1 MSTVIPG
8 SDKFTSRPMS
18 REELLSKIPA
28 SLPLHQVDDARV
40 GEVDALTYEVVR
52 HRLWAI
58 TQEMGETL
66 RRMSGSHVVTES
78 NDFNFS
84 ICDELGEQVQVG
96 IFNIG
101 LIGSMDLAI
110 TWTLQHR
117 SENPGIAE
125 GDMFL
130 CNDPWIGGGL
140 HQNDAAVLAP
150 IFHDGKLFGWT
161 TAIAHQVDLGGPR
174 PGSFSP
180 SAQDVFG
187 EAAPTPPLKVVRDG
201 VLQQDVADAWVRRSR
216 LPHMVGLDLRAKIA
230 ANKNAADGVL
240 RLIAKYGADT
250 VKSVMRRMMNDAESR
265 LRAKL
270 RNLPD
275 GTWSAMGYLEQSGT
289 GDRGLHALKVAM
301 TKREDTL
308 VFDFT
313 GTAGQTGIINCPY
326 PGLRAGIVF
335 TVLPL
340 LAGDIPWAAG
350 GLMRCFEIITEEDTL
365 TNASFPAAVGKG
377 PFGPAWG
384 AGNLV
389 AEVLAKMLDSE
400 PAHRRDVQSICNG
413 TTDLCV
419 VSGVDTRDG
428 GSRGFVSPIFD
439 VMAGGYGA
447 QVDYDGV
454 DTGGRLIIPSARAP
468 DVEMTEY
475 LYPLV
480 ALWRREQVDSGGP
493 GRQRG
498 GMSGSVCY
506 VQHPEQTGTMSLV
519 VSGSGKAANQNVGL
533 SGGYPGNSQLDM
545 VIRDIDV
552 PQLRSATAIPA
563 GLDHLGGS
571 VDVLPAEGES
581 SLGAGDA
588 LYLHWQAGGGYGDP
602 LLRRAEMVQA
612 DVAHARVTVG
622 AARDVY
628 GVVLDAGGALDG
640 ATTAETRAAIRARR
654 AQDAGVAA
662 DRVVPIREG
671 ALEPGRR
678 LDDNLAVVDAAEGRT
693 VGCLHC
699 GTLIGPVAD
708 GAFVASLVRSDN
720 PPATAGPHI
729 WADPT
734 VYVDREVVFRQL
746 FCPGCLTA
754 VYSRV
759 VPVDHPLPDDVYEP
773 SPTPAPGTTASTA

>member
-1 MSTVIPG
+1 MASKIPG
-8 SDKFTSRPMS
+8 ADEFTSRPVP
-18 REELLSKIPA
+18 REELLRQIPA
-28 SLPLHQVDDARV
+28 TLPLHQIDDEQAGQV
-40 GEVDALTYEVVR
+40 NALTYEVVR

-96 IFNIG
+96 AYNVG

-110 TWTLQHR
+110 VWTLRNR
-117 SENPGIAE
+117 SDNPGIAE

-187 EAAPTPPLKVVRDG
+187 EAVPTPPMKVVRDG
-201 VLQQDVADAWVRRSR
+201 VLQRDVADAWVRRSR

-230 ANKNAADGVL
+230 ANKNAADQIL
-240 RLIAKYGADT
+240 RLIDKYGADT
-250 VKSVMRRMMNDAESR
+250 VKAVMRRMMDDAESR

-270 RNLPD
+270 KTLPD
-275 GTWSAMGYLEQSGT
+275 GTWTAVGYQEQSQT
-289 GDRGLHALKVAM
+289 GDRDLHAIKVAM
-301 TKREDTL
+301 TKEADRL
-308 VFDFT
+308 VFDFR

-335 TVLPL
+335 TMLPL
-340 LAGDIPWAAG
+340 LAGTIPWAAG
-350 GLMRCFEIITEEDTL
+350 GLMRCFEIITDEDTI

-384 AGNLV
+384 SGNLV
-389 AEVLAKMLDSE
+389 AEVIARMLDAE
-400 PAHRRDVQSICNG
+400 PDHREDVQSICNG

-419 VSGVDTRDG
+419 VSGVDVRGG
-428 GSRGFVSPIFD
+428 GSKGFVSPIFD

-447 QVDYDGV
+447 QVHHDGV

-480 ALWRREQVDSGGP
+480 ALWRREQTDSGGP

-506 VQHPEQTGTMSLV
+506 VQHPDQSGTMSLV
-519 VSGSGKAANQNVGL
+519 ISGTGKVANQNVGL
-533 SGGYPGNSQLDM
+533 AGGYPGNSQLDL
-545 VIRDIDV
+545 VVRGIDR
-552 PQLRSATAIPA
+552 PQLAGATAIPA
-563 GLDHLGGS
+563 GLDDVGG
-571 VDVLPAEGES
+571 DIEVLPCEGES
-581 SLGAGDA
+581 TLGPEDA

-602 LLRRAEMVQA
+602 LLRPAETVHD
-612 DVAHARVTVG
+612 DVLQARVSVG

-628 GVVLDAGGALDG
+628 GVVLQNDSRAVDVAATEETRGRLRQRRATGAGLPATELAPIGTPDLDG
-640 ATTAETRAAIRARR
+640 
-654 AQDAGVAA
+654 VH
-662 DRVVPIREG
+662 
-671 ALEPGRR
+671 R
-678 LDDNLAVVDAAEGRT
+678 LDDNLAFTETPEGRT
-693 VGCLHC
+693 VVCLHC
-699 GTLIGPVAD
+699 STTIGPLEH
-708 GAFVASLVRSDN
+708 GAFVAALARRDA
-720 PPATAGPHI
+720 PPTDAGPHI
-729 WADPT
+729 WHDPS

-746 FCPGCLTA
+746 FCPGCLTT
-754 VYSRV
+754 VNSRV
-759 VPVDHPLPDDVYEP
+759 VPVDHPLPYDDYRKW
-773 SPTPAPGTTASTA
+773 A

>member
-1 MSTVIPG
+1 MTSRISG
-8 SDKFTSRPMS
+8 AEEFTSRPLS
-18 REELLSKIPA
+18 RQELLRRISPT
-28 SLPLHQVDDARV
+28 LPLHQIDDEQV
-40 GEVDALTYEVVR
+40 GQVDALTYEVVR

-96 IFNIG
+96 TYNVG

-110 TWTLQHR
+110 VWTLSNR
-117 SENPGIAE
+117 SDNPGIAE

-150 IFHDGKLFGWT
+150 IFHEGKLFGWT

-187 EAAPTPPLKVVRDG
+187 EALPTPPIKAVRGG
-201 VLQQDVADAWVRRSR
+201 VLQRDVADAWVRRSR
-216 LPHMVGLDLRAKIA
+216 LPHLVGLDLRAKIA
-230 ANKNAADGVL
+230 ANKNAAEQVL

-250 VKSVMRRMMNDAESR
+250 VKAVMRKMMDDAEGR

-270 RNLPD
+270 ETLPD
-275 GTWSAMGYLEQSGT
+275 GTWTAVGYQEQSGT
-289 GDRGLHALKVAM
+289 GDRGLHPIKVAM
-301 TKREDTL
+301 TKERDRL
-308 VFDFT
+308 VFDFR
-313 GTAGQTGIINCPY
+313 GTAGQTGVINCPY

-335 TVLPL
+335 TLLPV

-350 GLMRCFEIITEEDTL
+350 GLMRCFEIITDEDTI

-419 VSGVDTRDG
+419 VSGVDVRG
-428 GSRGFVSPIFD
+428 GGAKGFVSPLFD

-447 QVDYDGV
+447 QVHHDGV
-454 DTGGRLIIPSARAP
+454 DTGGRLIIPTAKAP

-475 LYPLV
+475 LYPLL
-480 ALWRREQVDSGGP
+480 ALWRREQTDSGGP

-506 VQHPEQTGTMSLV
+506 VQHPDQSGTMTLV
-519 VSGSGKAANQNVGL
+519 VSGTGKAANQNVGL
-533 SGGYPGNSQLDM
+533 AGGYPGNSQLDL
-545 VIRDIDV
+545 VVRDIDV
-552 PQLRSATAIPA
+552 PRLARATAIPA
-563 GLDHLGGS
+563 DLDELGGS
-571 VDVLPAEGES
+571 IEVLPCEGES
-581 SLGAGDA
+581 HLGPADA

-602 LLRRAEMVQA
+602 LLRRADSVRE
-612 DVAHARVTVG
+612 DVMQARVSVV
-622 AARDVY
+622 AAEEVY
-628 GVVLDAGGALDG
+628 GVVLGTDGEVDAS
-640 ATTAETRAAIRARR
+640 ATDQTRENLRRERAA
-654 AQDAGVAA
+654 AA
-662 DRVVPIREG
+662 IVPGGTRLVRLG
-671 ALEPGRR
+671 DTDLAYARR
-678 LDDNLAVVDAAEGRT
+678 LDDNLATVESQQGRT
-693 VGCLHC
+693 VVCVHC
-699 GTLIGPVAD
+699 GTPIGPLEDGVYVAALARRD
-708 GAFVASLVRSDN
+708 AAPSV
-720 PPATAGPHI
+720 AGPHI
-729 WADPT
+729 WHDPS
-734 VYVDREVVFRQL
+734 VYVDAEIVFRQL

-759 VPVDHPLPDDVYEP
+759 VPVDHPLPSDDYR
-773 SPTPAPGTTASTA
+773 TWM

>member
-1 MSTVIPG
+1 MKSTIPG
-8 SDKFTSRPMS
+8 SDEFTSRPLP
-18 REELLSKIPA
+18 RAELLSRISPR
-28 SLPLHQVDDARV
+28 LPLHQLDDEQTHQV
-40 GEVDALTYEVVR
+40 NALTYEVVR

-96 IFNIG
+96 TYNIG
-101 LIGSMDLAI
+101 LIGSMDLAV

-117 SENPGIAE
+117 SDNPGIAE

-180 SAQDVFG
+180 SAHDVFG
-187 EAAPTPPLKVVRDG
+187 EAVPTPPVKVVRDG
-201 VLQQDVADAWVRRSR
+201 VLQRDIADAWVRRSR
-216 LPHMVGLDLRAKIA
+216 LPHLVGLDLRAKIA
-230 ANKNAADGVL
+230 ANKNAGEQIL
-240 RLIAKYGADT
+240 RLIGKYGADT
-250 VKSVMRRMMNDAESR
+250 VKAVMRRMMNDAERR

-270 RNLPD
+270 ETLPD
-275 GTWSAMGYLEQSGT
+275 GTWTAVGYQEQAHT
-289 GDRGLHALKVAM
+289 GDRGLHPIKVAM
-301 TKREDTL
+301 TKERDRL
-308 VFDFT
+308 VFDFR

-350 GLMRCFEIITEEDTL
+350 GLMRCFEIITDEDTI

-389 AEVLAKMLDSE
+389 AEVLAKMLDAE
-400 PAHRRDVQSICNG
+400 PARRGDVQSICNG

-419 VSGVDTRDG
+419 VSGVDVRSG
-428 GSRGFVSPIFD
+428 ARKGFVSPVFD

-447 QVDYDGV
+447 QVHYDGV

-480 ALWRREQVDSGGP
+480 ALWRREQTDSGGP

-506 VQHPEQTGTMSLV
+506 VQHPDQTGTMSLV
-519 VSGSGKAANQNVGL
+519 VSGTGKAANQNVGL
-533 SGGYPGNSQLDM
+533 AGGHPGNSQLDL
-545 VIRDIDV
+545 VVRGIDA
-552 PQLRSATAIPA
+552 PRLAGATAIPA
-563 GLDHLGGS
+563 GLDELGGAIE
-571 VDVLPAEGES
+571 VLPCEGES
-581 SLGAGDA
+581 HLGPDDA

-602 LLRRAEMVQA
+602 LLRPAGNVRD
-612 DVAHARVTVG
+612 DVLHARVSAE

-628 GVVLDAGGALDG
+628 GVVLREDG
-640 ATTAETRAAIRARR
+640 EVDPAATDETRGRLRQQRATGSGLPGTRP
-654 AQDAGVAA
+654 A
-662 DRVVPIREG
+662 PIG
-671 ALEPGRR
+671 APDLSGARR
-678 LDDNLAVVDAAEGRT
+678 LDDNLAVLESPDGGT
-693 VGCLHC
+693 VVCTHC
-699 GTLIGPVAD
+699 GTGIGPLAG
-708 GAFVASLVRSDN
+708 GAFVAALARRDAA
-720 PPATAGPHI
+720 PADAGPHI
-729 WADPT
+729 WRDPS
-734 VYVDREVVFRQL
+734 VYVDAEIVFRQL

-759 VPVDHPLPDDVYEP
+759 VPVHHPLPDDDYR
-773 SPTPAPGTTASTA
+773 SWT

>member
-1 MSTVIPG
+1 MTSRIPG
-8 SDKFTSRPMS
+8 ADEFTSRPMP
-18 REELLSKIPA
+18 REELLAQISP
-28 SLPLHQVDDARV
+28 SLPLHQIADDH
-40 GEVDALTYEVVR
+40 EQVDALTYEVVR

-96 IFNIG
+96 TYNIG

-110 TWTLQHR
+110 TWTLRNR
-117 SENPGIAE
+117 SDNPGIAE

-140 HQNDAAVLAP
+140 HQNDAAILAP

-187 EAAPTPPLKVVRDG
+187 EAVPTPPMKVVRGG
-201 VLQQDVADAWVRRSR
+201 VLQRDIADAWVRRSR
-216 LPHMVGLDLRAKIA
+216 LPHLVGLDLRAKIA
-230 ANKNAADGVL
+230 ANKNAGDQIL
-240 RLIAKYGADT
+240 RLITKYGADT
-250 VKSVMRRMMNDAESR
+250 VKAVMRRMMNDAERR

-270 RNLPD
+270 ANLPD
-275 GTWSAMGYLEQSGT
+275 GTWTAVGYQEQSGT
-289 GDRGLHALKVAM
+289 GDRNLHAIKVAM
-301 TKREDTL
+301 TKEGEKL
-308 VFDFT
+308 VFDFR
-313 GTAGQTGIINCPY
+313 GTTGQTGIINCPY

-335 TVLPL
+335 TMLPL

-350 GLMRCFEIITEEDTL
+350 GLMRCFEIITDEDTI

-389 AEVLAKMLDSE
+389 AEVLARMLDAE
-400 PAHRRDVQSICNG
+400 PDHRADVQSICNG

-419 VSGVDTRDG
+419 VSGVDVRG
-428 GSRGFVSPIFD
+428 GASKRFVSPIFD

-447 QVDYDGV
+447 QVHHDGV

-480 ALWRREQVDSGGP
+480 ALWRREQTDSGGP

-506 VQHPEQTGTMSLV
+506 VQHPDQSGRMSLV
-519 VSGSGKAANQNVGL
+519 VSGNGKVANQNVGL
-533 SGGYPGNSQLDM
+533 AGGYPGNSQLDL
-545 VIRDIDV
+545 VVRGIDG
-552 PQLRSATAIPA
+552 PQLADVTSIPA
-563 GLDHLGGS
+563 GLDELGGQ
-571 VDVLPAEGES
+571 VEVLPAEGES
-581 SLGAGDA
+581 DLGPGDA

-602 LLRRAEMVQA
+602 LLREEDSVGE
-612 DVAHARVTVG
+612 DVRQARVSAE

-628 GVVLDAGGALDG
+628 GVHLAEDGEVDAD
-640 ATTAETRAAIRARR
+640 ATAATRVRLRQRR
-654 AQDAGVAA
+654 ATDAGVTGLGTEEISAA
-662 DRVVPIREG
+662 DLTE
-671 ALEPGRR
+671 ARR
-678 LDDNLAVVDAAEGRT
+678 LDDNLAVVDST
-693 VGCLHC
+693 VVCVHC
-699 GTLIGPVAD
+699 GTRIGPLEG
-708 GAFVASLVRSDN
+708 GAFFDFLARRETA
-720 PPATAGPHI
+720 PTEAGPHI
-729 WADPT
+729 WHDPSE
-734 VYVDREVVFRQL
+734 YVDAEIVFRQL
-746 FCPGCLTA
+746 LCPGCLTA
-754 VYSRV
+754 VNSRV
-759 VPVDHPLPDDVYEP
+759 VPVDHPLPHDDYR
-773 SPTPAPGTTASTA
+773 AWN

>member
-1 MSTVIPG
+1 MASKIPG
-8 SDKFTSRPMS
+8 ADEFTSRPLP
-18 REELLSKIPA
+18 RADLLAQISPTLA
-28 SLPLHQVDDARV
+28 LHTIDD
-40 GEVDALTYEVVR
+40 EQTEQVDALTYEVVR

-96 IFNIG
+96 TYNIG

-110 TWTLQHR
+110 TWTLRHR
-117 SENPGIAE
+117 SDNPGITE

-140 HQNDAAVLAP
+140 HQNDAAILAP
-150 IFHDGKLFGWT
+150 IFHEGRLFGWT

-187 EAAPTPPLKVVRDG
+187 EALPTPPIKVVRGG
-201 VLQQDVADAWVRRSR
+201 VLQRDVADAWVRRSR
-216 LPHMVGLDLRAKIA
+216 LPHLVGLDLRAKIA
-230 ANKNAADGVL
+230 ANRGAAEQIL

-250 VKSVMRRMMNDAESR
+250 VKAVMHRMMDDAEHR

-270 RNLPD
+270 ETLPD
-275 GTWSAMGYLEQSGT
+275 GTWTAVGYQEQSQT
-289 GDRGLHALKVAM
+289 GDRGLHAIKVAM
-301 TKREDTL
+301 SKERDRL
-308 VFDFT
+308 VFDFR

-350 GLMRCFEIITEEDTL
+350 GLMRCFEIVTDEDTI

-389 AEVLAKMLDSE
+389 AEVLAKMLDAE
-400 PAHRRDVQSICNG
+400 PAHRTDVQSICNG

-419 VSGVDTRDG
+419 VSGVDVRG
-428 GSRGFVSPIFD
+428 GAGKGFVSPVFD

-447 QVDYDGV
+447 QVHHDGV

-480 ALWRREQVDSGGP
+480 ALWRREQTDSGGP

-506 VQHPEQTGTMSLV
+506 VQHPDQAGTMSLV
-519 VSGSGKAANQNVGL
+519 VSGTGKVANQNVGL
-533 SGGYPGNSQLDM
+533 AGGYPGNSQLDL
-545 VIRDIDV
+545 VVRGIDV
-552 PQLRSATAIPA
+552 PQLAGATAIPA
-563 GLDHLGGS
+563 DLDELGGA
-571 VDVLPAEGES
+571 VEVLPCEGES
-581 SLGAGDA
+581 TLGAGDA
-588 LYLHWQAGGGYGDP
+588 LFLHWQAGGGYGDP
-602 LLRRAEMVQA
+602 LLRPAESVRD
-612 DVAHARVTVG
+612 DVLQVRVSAE

-628 GVVLDAGGALDG
+628 GVVVRDG
-640 ATTAETRAAIRARR
+640 EVDETATGETREELRRRR
-654 AQDAGVAA
+654 AVESGLPDARLA
-662 DRVVPIREG
+662 PIV
-671 ALEPGRR
+671 EPDLVGSRR
-678 LDDNLAVVDAAEGRT
+678 LDDNLAVLDTPAGRIVSCT
-693 VGCLHC
+693 HC
-699 GTLIGPVAD
+699 DTAIGHLD
-708 GAFVASLVRSDN
+708 RGDFVAALARRDA
-720 PPATAGPHI
+720 PPTDAGPHI
-729 WADPT
+729 WHDPS
-734 VYVDREVVFRQL
+734 VYVDADVVFRQL

-754 VYSRV
+754 VHSRV
-759 VPVDHPLPDDVYEP
+759 VPVDHPLPDDDYR
-773 SPTPAPGTTASTA
+773 SWA

>member
-1 MSTVIPG
+1 MKTTIPG
-8 SDKFTSRPMS
+8 SDKFTSRPIS
-18 REELLSKIPA
+18 RADLLSRISPD
-28 SLPLHQVDDARV
+28 LRLHHVDDDRV
-40 GEVDALTYEVVR
+40 DQVDALTYEVVR

-96 IFNIG
+96 TYNIG

-110 TWTLQHR
+110 YWTLQHR
-117 SENPGIAE
+117 SHNPGISA

-140 HQNDAAVLAP
+140 HQNDAAILAP

-161 TAIAHQVDLGGPR
+161 TAIAHQVDLGGSR

-180 SAQDVFG
+180 SAKDVFD
-187 EAAPTPPLKVVRDG
+187 EAVPTPPLKVVRDG
-201 VLQQDVADAWVRRSR
+201 VLQEDVADAWVRRSR

-230 ANKNAADGVL
+230 ANKNAAERVL
-240 RLIAKYGADT
+240 RLIEKYGADT
-250 VKSVMRRMMNDAESR
+250 VKAVMRRMMNDAESR

-270 RNLPD
+270 EDLPD
-275 GTWSAMGYLEQSGT
+275 GTWTAVGYQEQSRT
-289 GDRGLHALKVAM
+289 GDRGLHAIKVAL
-301 TKREDTL
+301 TKQRDRL
-308 VFDFT
+308 VFDFR
-313 GTAGQTGIINCPY
+313 GTAEQTGIINCPY
-326 PGLRAGIVF
+326 PGLRAGVVF

-350 GLMRCFEIITEEDTL
+350 GLMRCFEIITEENTI

-389 AEVLAKMLDSE
+389 AEVLAKMLDAA
-400 PAHRRDVQSICNG
+400 PDHRQDVQSICNG

-419 VSGVDTRDG
+419 VSGVDVRG
-428 GSRGFVSPIFD
+428 GGRKGFVSPIFD

-447 QVDYDGV
+447 QVHYDGV

-480 ALWRREQVDSGGP
+480 ALWRREQIDSGGP

-506 VQHPEQTGTMSLV
+506 VQHPDQDTEMSLV
-519 VSGSGKAANQNVGL
+519 VSGNGKAANQNVGL
-533 SGGYPGNSQLDM
+533 AGGYPGNSQLDI
-545 VIRDIDV
+545 VVRDVAV
-552 PQLRSATAIPA
+552 PQLVGASSIPG
-563 GLDHLGGS
+563 GLDELGGEPE
-571 VDVLPAEGES
+571 VLPCEGES
-581 SLGAGDA
+581 VLGPNDA

-602 LLRRAEMVQA
+602 LLRPAAGVGEDLLQV
-612 DVAHARVTVG
+612 RVSTD

-628 GVVLDAGGALDG
+628 GVVLGADGTVDAA
-640 ATTAETRAAIRARR
+640 ATADTRQAIRRRR
-654 AQDAGVAA
+654 AQRSGVSDVDLAS
-662 DRVVPIREG
+662 IG
-671 ALEPGRR
+671 EPDLTHSRR
-678 LDDNLAVVDAAEGRT
+678 LDDNFAVVDSPNGGSVFCAHCAT
-693 VGCLHC
+693 V
-699 GTLIGPVAD
+699 IGPVAD
-708 GAFVASLVRSDN
+708 GAFVSTLVRTDSL
-720 PPATAGPHI
+720 PTEGGPHI
-729 WADPT
+729 WSDPS
-734 VYVDREVVFRQL
+734 VYVDDEIVFRQL
-746 FCPGCLTA
+746 FCPGCLTV

-759 VPVDHPLPDDVYEP
+759 VPVGHPLPDDIYR
-773 SPTPAPGTTASTA
+773 SFA

>member
-1 MSTVIPG
+1 MRTTIPG
-8 SDKFTSRPMS
+8 SEAFTSRPVP
-18 REELLSKIPA
+18 REELLEQISPD
-28 SLPLHQVDDARV
+28 LVLHRVDDRRV
-40 GEVDALTYEVVR
+40 DDVSALTYEVVR

-78 NDFNFS
+78 NDYNFS
-84 ICDELGEQVQVG
+84 ICDEIGDQVQVG
-96 IFNIG
+96 TYNIG

-110 TWTLQHR
+110 FWTLRNR
-117 SENPGIAE
+117 SDNPGIAE

-150 IFHDGKLFGWT
+150 IFHEGKLFGWT
-161 TAIAHQVDLGGPR
+161 TAIAHQVDLGGSR

-187 EAAPTPPLKVVRDG
+187 EAVPTPPIKVVRNG
-201 VLQQDVADAWVRRSR
+201 VLQRDVADAWVRRSR
-216 LPHMVGLDLRAKIA
+216 LPHLVGLDLRAKIA

-240 RLIAKYGADT
+240 RLIAKYGADA
-250 VKSVMRRMMNDAESR
+250 VKTVMRRMMDDAETR

-270 RNLPD
+270 TALPD
-275 GTWSAMGYLEQSGT
+275 GTWSAVGYQEQSRT
-289 GDRGLHALKVAM
+289 GDRGLHAIKVAM
-301 TKREDTL
+301 TKEHNRL
-308 VFDFT
+308 VFDFR
-313 GTAGQTGIINCPY
+313 GTAEQTGIINCPY

-335 TVLPL
+335 TLLPL

-350 GLMRCFEIITEEDTL
+350 GLMRCFEIVTDEHTI

-389 AEVLAKMLDSE
+389 AEVLAKMLDAE
-400 PAHRRDVQSICNG
+400 PAHRDDVQSICNG

-419 VSGVDTRDG
+419 VSGVDVRG
-428 GSRGFVSPIFD
+428 GGRKGFISPIFD

-447 QVDYDGV
+447 QVHHDGV

-480 ALWRREQVDSGGP
+480 ALWRREQIDSGGP

-506 VQHPEQTGTMSLV
+506 VQHPDQTEPMSLV
-519 VSGSGKAANQNVGL
+519 VSGTGKVANQNVGL
-533 SGGYPGNSQLDM
+533 AGGYPGNSQLDL
-545 VIRDIDV
+545 VVRGIDL
-552 PQLRSATAIPA
+552 PQLKGAVTIPS
-563 GLDHLGGS
+563 GLGELGGETE
-571 VDVLPAEGES
+571 VLPCEGES
-581 SLGAGDA
+581 TLGRGDA

-602 LLRRAEMVQA
+602 LLRPAEGVRE
-612 DVAHARVTVG
+612 DVAQFRVSTA

-628 GVVLDAGGALDG
+628 GVVLRGGFEVDPDATALARQELLRRRAVDAGLPDVPG
-640 ATTAETRAAIRARR
+640 RAASGR
-654 AQDAGVAA
+654 
-662 DRVVPIREG
+662 P
-671 ALEPGRR
+671 EPGRR
-678 LDDNLAVVDAAEGRT
+678 LDDNLAVVDSADGPSVA
-693 VGCLHC
+693 CAHC
-699 GTLIGPVAD
+699 GTVIGPLAD
-708 GAFVASLVRSDN
+708 GAFFSSLARRDA
-720 PPATAGPHI
+720 PPSEAGPHI
-729 WADPT
+729 WSDPS
-734 VYVDREVVFRQL
+734 VYTDVPIVFRQL
-746 FCPGCLTA
+746 FCPTCLVA
-754 VYSRV
+754 VHSRV
-759 VPVDHPLPDDVYEP
+759 VPVDHPLPADVFR
-773 SPTPAPGTTASTA
+773 SFG

>member
-1 MSTVIPG
+1 MTSTIPG
-8 SDKFTSRPMS
+8 ADEFTSRPLP
-18 REELLSKIPA
+18 RAELLRQISPA
-28 SLPLHQVDDARV
+28 LPLHDVDDDRADR
-40 GEVDALTYEVVR
+40 VDALTYEVVR

-96 IFNIG
+96 TYNIG

-110 TWTLQHR
+110 TWTLR
-117 SENPGIAE
+117 NRGDNPGIGE

-140 HQNDAAVLAP
+140 HQNDAAILAP
-150 IFHDGKLFGWT
+150 IFHDGRLFGWT

-180 SAQDVFG
+180 SARDVFG
-187 EAAPTPPLKVVRDG
+187 EALPTPPMKVVRDG
-201 VLQQDVADAWVRRSR
+201 VLQRDVADAWVRRSR
-216 LPHMVGLDLRAKIA
+216 LPHLVGLDLRAKIA
-230 ANKNAADGVL
+230 ANKNAAEQIL

-250 VKSVMRRMMNDAESR
+250 VKIVMRRMMDDAERR

-270 RNLPD
+270 ATLPD
-275 GTWSAMGYLEQSGT
+275 GTWTAVGYQEQSRT
-289 GDRGLHALKVAM
+289 GDRDLHPIKVAM
-301 TKREDTL
+301 TKEDDRL
-308 VFDFT
+308 VFDFR
-313 GTAGQTGIINCPY
+313 GTAGQTGVINCPY

-335 TVLPL
+335 TMLPL

-350 GLMRCFEIITEEDTL
+350 GLMRCFEIVTDEDTI

-384 AGNLV
+384 SGNLV
-389 AEVLAKMLDSE
+389 AEVLAKMLDAE
-400 PAHRRDVQSICNG
+400 PGHRGDVQSICNG

-419 VSGVDTRDG
+419 VSGVDVRGG
-428 GSRGFVSPIFD
+428 GSKGFVSPVFD

-447 QVDYDGV
+447 QVYHDGV

-480 ALWRREQVDSGGP
+480 ALWRREQTDSGGP

-506 VQHPEQTGTMSLV
+506 VQHPDQKGTMHLV
-519 VSGSGKAANQNVGL
+519 VSGTGKVANQNVGL
-533 SGGYPGNSQLDM
+533 AGGYPGNSQLDL
-545 VIRDIDV
+545 VVRGIDV
-552 PQLRSATAIPA
+552 PQLAGASAIPA
-563 GLDHLGGS
+563 DLDELGGES
-571 VDVLPAEGES
+571 EVLPCEGES
-581 SLGAGDA
+581 AFDPGDA

-602 LLRRAEMVQA
+602 LLRPAGNVRD
-612 DVAHARVTVG
+612 DVRQARVSAA

-628 GVVLDAGGALDG
+628 GVVFREDG
-640 ATTAETRAAIRARR
+640 EVDVTATDEARR
-654 AQDAGVAA
+654 KIRHRRASGAGLPGAEPE
-662 DRVVPIREG
+662 PIG
-671 ALEPGRR
+671 TLDLAGMRR
-678 LDDNLAVVDAAEGRT
+678 LDDNLAVLETAEGG
-693 VGCLHC
+693 VVVCVHC
-699 GTLIGPVAD
+699 GTRIGPLAR
-708 GAFVASLVRSDN
+708 GAFVAALARRDAH
-720 PPATAGPHI
+720 PTEAGPHI
-729 WADPT
+729 WHDPSE
-734 VYVDREVVFRQL
+734 YVDAEVVFRQL

-754 VYSRV
+754 VNSRV
-759 VPVDHPLPDDVYEP
+759 VPADHPLPQDEYRNW
-773 SPTPAPGTTASTA
+773 A

>member
-1 MSTVIPG
+1 MTSRIPG
-8 SDKFTSRPMS
+8 ADEFTSRPLP
-18 REELLSKIPA
+18 REELLRQISP
-28 SLPLHQVDDARV
+28 SLALHQIDDQTQ
-40 GEVDALTYEVVR
+40 VDALTYEVVR

-96 IFNIG
+96 TYNIG

-110 TWTLQHR
+110 TWTLR
-117 SENPGIAE
+117 NRADNPGIAE

-140 HQNDAAVLAP
+140 HQNDAAILAP
-150 IFHDGKLFGWT
+150 IFHDGQLFGWT

-187 EAAPTPPLKVVRDG
+187 EAVPTPPMKVVRGG
-201 VLQQDVADAWVRRSR
+201 VLQRDIADAWVRRSR
-216 LPHMVGLDLRAKIA
+216 LPHLVGLDLRAKIA
-230 ANKNAADGVL
+230 ANKNAGEQIL
-240 RLIAKYGADT
+240 RLITKYGAAT
-250 VKSVMRRMMNDAESR
+250 VKLVMRRMMDDAEHR

-270 RNLPD
+270 ANLPD
-275 GTWSAMGYLEQSGT
+275 GTWTAVGYQEQSGT
-289 GDRGLHALKVAM
+289 GDRDLHAIKVAM
-301 TKREDTL
+301 TKQDDRL
-308 VFDFT
+308 VFDFR

-335 TVLPL
+335 TMLPL

-350 GLMRCFEIITEEDTL
+350 GLMRCFEIITDEDTI

-389 AEVLAKMLDSE
+389 AEVLARMLDAE
-400 PAHRRDVQSICNG
+400 PEHRADVQSICNG

-419 VSGVDTRDG
+419 VSGVDVRGG
-428 GSRGFVSPIFD
+428 GSKRFVSPIFD

-447 QVDYDGV
+447 QVHHDGV

-475 LYPLV
+475 LYPLI
-480 ALWRREQVDSGGP
+480 ALWRREQIDSGGP

-506 VQHPEQTGTMSLV
+506 VQHPDQSGRMSLV
-519 VSGSGKAANQNVGL
+519 VSGNGKVANQNVGL
-533 SGGYPGNSQLDM
+533 AGGYPGNSQLDL
-545 VIRDIDV
+545 VVRGIDG
-552 PQLRSATAIPA
+552 PQLARAASIPG
-563 GLDHLGGS
+563 GLDELGGQ
-571 VDVLPAEGES
+571 VEVLPCEGES
-581 SLGAGDA
+581 DLGPGDA

-602 LLRRAEMVQA
+602 LLRPADSVAEDVQQ
-612 DVAHARVTVG
+612 ARVSAE

-628 GVVLDAGGALDG
+628 GVVLLDDG
-640 ATTAETRAAIRARR
+640 VVDLFATEAARESLRHRR
-654 AQDAGVAA
+654 ATEAGLPGIPHGPVGAA
-662 DRVVPIREG
+662 DLTDV
-671 ALEPGRR
+671 RR
-678 LDDNLAVVDAAEGRT
+678 LDDNLAVLESPDGKT
-693 VGCLHC
+693 VVCLHC
-699 GTLIGPVAD
+699 GTKIGPLD
-708 GAFVASLVRSDN
+708 GGAFVSALARRETV
-720 PPATAGPHI
+720 PAEAGPHI
-729 WADPT
+729 WHDPSQ
-734 VYVDREVVFRQL
+734 YVDVEVVFRQL
-746 FCPGCLTA
+746 LCPGCLTA
-754 VYSRV
+754 VNSRV
-759 VPVDHPLPDDVYEP
+759 VPVGHPLPDDEYR
-773 SPTPAPGTTASTA
+773 AWK